1 MQTIG
6 VNKTN
11 VSVSQIGL
19 GCGNWG
25 REVDE
30 KTAFYLMDYAI
41 DNGITFFDT
50 SELYGG
56 LESYQTRKK
65 LYDTDDVRETTLES
79 FSSEKII
86 GRWLKSRGKKIRD
99 KITLCTKVGTGGSKE
114 NINRALSDSLKRLQ
128 VDNVDIFKLH
138 LPDATTEILETLLA
152 FNVEIQKGTTNA
164 IGCANHN
171 KEQLLKSIEISEKNK
186 IPGFQVIQ
194 TPFSLVQSQ
203 SKELFPICEQKKL
216 SITAH
221 SPLGAGFLTGKYS
234 PDKSKLPQGS
244 RYHIMPGHADLYFS
258 DKNFEIL
265 KKLNK
270 KSEDLQISPIQLA
283 ISWAINHSE
292 ISSVLIGARTTD
304 HIDNSIKATQINLSV
319 SDKSEMDSWII

>member
-1 MQTIG
+1 MKTIG

-11 VSVSQIGL
+11 ISISQIGL

-30 KTAFYLMDYAI
+30 QTAFNLMDYAI

-86 GRWLKSRGKKIRD
+86 GRWLKTRGSKIRD
-99 KITLCTKVGTGGSKE
+99 KVTLCTKVGTGGSKE
-114 NINRALSDSLKRLQ
+114 NVHRALSDSLKRLQ
-128 VDNVDIFKLH
+128 VDYVDIFKLH
-138 LPDATTEILETLLA
+138 LPDATTEVLETLSAL
-152 FNVEIQKGTTNA
+152 NIEIEKGTTRA

-171 KEQLLKSIEISEKNK
+171 KEQLLKSIEVSEKNK
-186 IPGFQVIQ
+186 ISGFQVIQ

-203 SKELFPICEQKKL
+203 SKELFPICDQKEL

-221 SPLGAGFLTGKYS
+221 SPLGAGFLTGKYT

-244 RYHIMPGHADLYFS
+244 RYHIMPGHADIYFS
-258 DKNFEIL
+258 DKNFQIL
-265 KKLNK
+265 EKLNK

-283 ISWAINHSE
+283 ISWSINHSE
-292 ISSVLIGARTTD
+292 ISSVLIGARTTE
-304 HIDNSIKATQINLSV
+304 HIDNSIKATQINLSI